1 MIRATVVLSAA
12 GLAAACSS
20 SGRDLLRP
28 DQPPVAGFTTSCQG
42 RVCSFSDASS
52 DADGTIVGYRWDFGD
67 QSAGDSGKNVRHA
80 FAGGGS
86 FVVAL
91 TVTDDQG
98 ASGRADSV
106 VQFAARVNMPPVA
119 SFTATCSLLTCSFAD
134 SSTDTDGSIASYRW
148 SFGDAAPDGTDQDAT
163 HSYGAPGDY
172 TVQLAVTD
180 DSGATARA
188 TQVAHVLGLSNQYP
202 QAAFGVTC
210 VGFACAFTDSST
222 DPDGRIVHWHWEF
235 SDKTSSDARNPT
247 HTFGTSGTYV
257 VLLTVTDDSGAK
269 NSAGQHV
276 LVPVGPTV
284 LAVSPTQLSFQLHVF
299 RTGDHPSQT
308 MTITNL
314 RTGRIGWKIGSHPAW
329 LTFAPLEGTTPGTV
343 SVTVNRVPPPVGING
358 YRPPSVSGAF
368 TVYGV
373 GVTNGAVTVPVTVFL
388 RYTQ

>member
-1 MIRATVVLSAA
+1 MIRATAVLSAA
-12 GLAAACSS
+12 CLAAACGS

-106 VQFAARVNMPPVA
+106 VQFPARVNMPPVA

-148 SFGDAAPDGTDQDAT
+148 SFGDAAPAGTEQDAT

-172 TVQLAVTD
+172 TVELAVTD
-180 DSGATARA
+180 DSGATTRA
-188 TQVAHVLGLSNQYP
+188 TQAVHVFGFVNQYP
-202 QAAFGVTC
+202 QAPFGMSC
-210 VGFACAFTDSST
+210 VGFACAL
-222 DPDGRIVHWHWEF
+222 
-235 SDKTSSDARNPT
+235 TS
-247 HTFGTSGTYV
+247 
-257 VLLTVTDDSGAK
+257 
-269 NSAGQHV
+269 
-276 LVPVGPTV
+276 
-284 LAVSPTQLSFQLHVF
+284 
-299 RTGDHPSQT
+299 
-308 MTITNL
+308 L
-314 RTGRIGWKIGSHPAW
+314 R
-329 LTFAPLEGTTPGTV
+329 
-343 SVTVNRVPPPVGING
+343 
-358 YRPPSVSGAF
+358 
-368 TVYGV
+368 
-373 GVTNGAVTVPVTVFL
+373 
-388 RYTQ
+388 

>member
-1 MIRATVVLSAA
+1 
-12 GLAAACSS
+12 
-20 SGRDLLRP
+20 
-28 DQPPVAGFTTSCQG
+28 
-42 RVCSFSDASS
+42 
-52 DADGTIVGYRWDFGD
+52 
-67 QSAGDSGKNVRHA
+67 
-80 FAGGGS
+80 
-86 FVVAL
+86 
-91 TVTDDQG
+91 
-98 ASGRADSV
+98 
-106 VQFAARVNMPPVA
+106 MPPVA

-202 QAAFGVTC
+202 RAAFGVTC

-235 SDKTSSDARNPT
+235 SDKTSSDVRNPT

-299 RTGDHPSQT
+299 RTGDHPTQT

-314 RTGRIGWKIGSHPAW
+314 RTGRIGWKVGSHPSW

>member
-1 MIRATVVLSAA
+1 MIRATAVLSAA
-12 GLAAACSS
+12 CLAAACGS

-52 DADGTIVGYRWDFGD
+52 DADGAIVGYRWDFGD

-134 SSTDTDGSIASYRW
+134 SSTDTDGPIASYRW
-148 SFGDAAPDGTDQDAT
+148 SFGDAAPDGTDQNAT

-180 DSGATARA
+180 DSGVTARA

-202 QAAFGVTC
+202 RAAFGVTC

-235 SDKTSSDARNPT
+235 SDKTSSDVRNPT

-269 NSAGQHV
+269 NSAGQDV

-299 RTGDHPSQT
+299 RTGDHPTQT
-308 MTITNL
+308 MSITNL
-314 RTGRIGWKIGSHPAW
+314 RTGRIGWKVGSHPSW